1 MRCFYGDNGGHET
14 LLVTVTSGVPHCSAH
29 SVPDW
34 PERDKPIRGRCIA
47 GHVDNVWTLP
57 KTGEHVC
64 RKHLGR
70 ILRVATWPKPIR
82 VVPEDDT

>member
-1 MRCFYGDNGGHET
+1 MQCFYGPHEALLTTTTNG
-14 LLVTVTSGVPHCSAH
+14 VKHCHAH
-29 SVPDW
+29 DPKW

-47 GHVDNVWTLP
+47 GHVAEVWTLP

-70 ILRVATWPKPIR
+70 ILRVATSPKPIR